1 MTTGKKIQ
9 IADYNAI
16 RTKVIG
22 VVGAGSADS
31 GYGYPVK
38 STAITT
44 TSRIR
49 KSDWTNLG
57 NDITNARRHQ
67 VGTDPTLLNLAVGS
81 KVKSDATTQYYT
93 AYDTL
98 ANQVVTDRNLLNA
111 TSTINI
117 TAVTREFANDEPW
130 YNLITATVTVEFDSE
145 ANARSYFNT
154 GGEIRFSSSRTDP
167 SGVNPDVDRAR
178 QNTSW
183 STLLTNIT
191 NGTGGYTI
199 PRFGGRLPSAGTTPT
214 NGENYYRLTGV
225 YQQWYTASP
234 PTTAPGTQ
242 LPDFGVNDFVIKA
255 RFPNIN
261 NRALIEFRVEW
272 QDNFQADYKFDDGV
286 TGQFSLGVTLI
297 KPISFALAGFDGSF
311 SEIETPEVIIN
322 EISDTA
328 DTEPVEPDPPSYS
341 FTQDKT
347 AINETTGGIGNVVTY
362 TINTT
367 NVVDGAVLYWRIFG
381 TATAS
386 DFNPQTLTGSTTVTN
401 PYPNPAGTATI
412 AITARAD
419 ATSEA
424 ATSPENF
431 TLRVYDTEAG
441 RNADTVARRVV
452 NTNQVTIN
460 DTSKGTP
467 TIAVTVLAGTE
478 TISDNAEVNEGTN
491 ITYNLATTN
500 IDNAASISFSFS
512 GQATTA
518 DYTPAVS
525 SGSITNNSSD
535 GGYTGTSQLQ
545 RTIVNDNSPFQSP
558 LIPGA
563 EPNPETMTVTF
574 SYPGATSAVRTIR
587 IRDTSFQPAPA
598 PTITGAQWNPGLV
611 FIGNSST
618 LSYTANN
625 VSKAESLLSGGT
637 IINTTNAPSG
647 STTINFSQSFSTGP
661 GTNFPNTGT
670 YATTIRGTSA
680 FEPGTT
686 TTTSP
691 FNLQVNAVPTPQVN
705 SVSFS
710 PASYTAPG
718 SSTLRWET
726 TGANYVSISLPS
738 YSGNYDAN
746 GSFVVDYSSGGTYTA
761 TVTPRNGPLSSFP
774 PALTPTTYPGPS
786 SSVNLTVST
795 TTPPPPPPF
804 TLSIDWGSPG
814 LTVIDTGY
822 DTIRGDWTSTSGP
835 VVSTGFSFITK
846 HWRKSG
852 NSDSTGKLPV
862 SSIRILCS
870 SGSGTYTVTSLGNN
884 PRSADESVVWSDNQP
899 VRARAWAGFNPFT
912 ATSFP
917 ANASITTSVTFSI
930 SSGESR
936 SIPLFIKTDTNG
948 RYTGANRAQ
957 FQLTYTDRGT
967 PRSSTISGSMTYG
980 YDNVCFAEEAYIMW
994 PRVMGEPPG
1003 SYTTSD
1009 ISRAINSVKPYYTTS
1024 AAYPTSGGVR
1034 YGLFRHADVPGTAYW
1049 SWWSRVNNQ
1058 PVGGTTFNDFFF
1070 GGIPA
1075 GSNDDTRSRTQTK
1088 PFQPSSLVNFLPV
1101 AQAWFDRIG

>member
-22 VVGAGSADS
+22 VVGAGTADG
-31 GYGYPVK
+31 GYGYPLK
-38 STAITT
+38 STAVTT
-44 TSRIR
+44 TSRVR
-49 KSDWTNLG
+49 KSDWTDLG

-67 VGTDPTLLNLAVGS
+67 VGTPDPTLLDLAAGS
-81 KVKSDATTQYYT
+81 KVKSDPTTQYYT
-93 AYDTL
+93 SYDTL
-98 ANQVVTDRNLLNA
+98 ANQVVADRNLVNS

-145 ANARSYFNT
+145 DNARSYFNA

-167 SGVNPDVDRAR
+167 SGANPDVDRAR

-199 PRFGGRLPSAGTTPT
+199 PRFGARLPSAGITPT

-255 RFPNIN
+255 RFPDTDNQ
-261 NRALIEFRVEW
+261 ALIEFRVEW
-272 QDNFQADYKFDDGV
+272 QDNFQADYKFDDGI
-286 TGQFSLGVTLI
+286 TGQFSLGVTLV

-311 SEIETPEVIIN
+311 SEIETPEVVIN

-328 DTEPVEPDPPSYS
+328 DTEPEVPDPPSYS

-347 AINETTGGIGNVVTY
+347 AINETAGGIGNVVTY
-362 TINTT
+362 SINTT
-367 NVVDGAVLYWRIFG
+367 NVVDGAVLYWRLFG

-386 DFNPQTLTGSTTVTN
+386 DFDPQTLTGSASVTN
-401 PYPNPAGTATI
+401 PYPDPAGTATI
-412 AITARAD
+412 AITARSD

-452 NTNQVTIN
+452 NASPVTIN

-467 TIAVTVLAGTE
+467 TIGVTVLAGSE
-478 TISDNAEVNEGTN
+478 TIGDNAEVNEGTN

-500 IDNAASISFSFS
+500 IPTSVSISYAFS
-512 GQATTA
+512 GQASTA
-518 DYTPAVS
+518 DYTPADS

-545 RTIVNDNSPFQSP
+545 RTIALDNSPFQSP
-558 LIPGA
+558 LVPGA
-563 EPNPETMTVTF
+563 EPDPETMTVTF

-587 IRDTSFQPAPA
+587 IRDTSFQPAPPA
-598 PTITGAQWNPGLV
+598 TVTGAQWSPGSV
-611 FIGNSST
+611 YIGNSST

-625 VSKAESLLSGGT
+625 VSKADAILSGGSVF
-637 IINTTNAPSG
+637 NTTNAPPA
-647 STTINFSQSFSTGP
+647 STTINFSQSFTTGT
-661 GTNFPNTGT
+661 GSFTNTGT
-670 YATTIRGTSA
+670 YSTTIRGYSY
-680 FEPGTT
+680 FQPGTT
-686 TTTSP
+686 IDTSS
-691 FNLQVNAVPTPQVN
+691 FNLQVLSVPTPQVN

-718 SSTLRWET
+718 SSTLSWAT

-746 GSFVVDYSSGGTYTA
+746 GSFVVNYSSGGTYTA
-761 TVTPRNGPLSSFP
+761 TVTPRNGPQPGFP
-774 PALTPTTYPGPS
+774 AALTPQTYTGPS
-786 SSVNLTVST
+786 SSNNLTVST

-804 TLSIDWGSPG
+804 TLALDWGSPG
-814 LTVIDTGY
+814 FTE
-822 DTIRGDWTSTSGP
+822 
-835 VVSTGFSFITK
+835 STGGNFRLRGNFTSIAGPASTGGFSSITK
-846 HWRKSG
+846 HWRKANSG
-852 NSDSTGKLPV
+852 DSAGKVTVAPLRV
-862 SSIRILCS
+862 TCS
-870 SGSGTYTVTSLGNN
+870 SGSGTYTIESVSNN
-884 PRSADESVVWSDNQP
+884 PRSANESVTWSDGMP
-899 VRARAWAGFNPFT
+899 VTARLWAGFNPFT

-917 ANASITTSVTFSI
+917 ANASITTSLSYTI
-930 SSGESR
+930 ASGGSR
-936 SIPLFIKTDTNG
+936 TVPLFIKADTNG
-948 RYTGANRAQ
+948 RITGGNRGV
-957 FQLTYTDRGT
+957 FRISWNDNGT
-967 PRSSTISGSMTYG
+967 PRTQEAYG
-980 YDNVCFAEEAYIMW
+980 EATAVYDDTCWAEEAYIMW
-994 PRVMGEPPG
+994 PIVMGDAPG
-1003 SYTTSD
+1003 SFNVFD
-1009 ISRAINSVKPYYTTS
+1009 ILNGINAVKPYYHGGATYSTS
-1024 AAYPTSGGVR
+1024 FGTR
-1034 YGLFRHADVPGTAYW
+1034 YGLRRHADVAGTAYW
-1049 SWWSRVNNQ
+1049 SWHARTYGQPTGSVAFNSSFFAPMTGSDLSRSTTASKSFQSGNSVSFLSES
-1058 PVGGTTFNDFFF
+1058 GG
-1070 GGIPA
+1070 
-1075 GSNDDTRSRTQTK
+1075 
-1088 PFQPSSLVNFLPV
+1088 
-1101 AQAWFDRIG
+1101 WFDRIG

>member
-9 IADYNAI
+9 RADYNAI

-22 VVGAGSADS
+22 VVGAGTDDG
-31 GYGYPVK
+31 GYGYPLK
-38 STAITT
+38 STAVTT

-49 KSDWTNLG
+49 KSDWIDLG

-67 VGTDPTLLNLAVGS
+67 VGTPDPTLLDLAVGS
-81 KVKSDATTQYYT
+81 KVKSNLTTQYYT
-93 AYDTL
+93 RYDTL
-98 ANQVVTDRNLLNA
+98 ADQVVTDRNLVNA

-145 ANARSYFNT
+145 DNARSYFNA

-199 PRFGGRLPSAGTTPT
+199 PRFGARLPSAGITPT

-255 RFPNIN
+255 RFPDTN

-272 QDNFQADYKFDDGV
+272 QDNFQADYKFDDGI

-311 SEIETPEVIIN
+311 SEIETPEVVIN

-328 DTEPVEPDPPSYS
+328 DTEPAEPDPPSYS
-341 FTQDKT
+341 FTQDLT
-347 AINETTGGIGNVVTY
+347 SINETPGGIGNVVTY

-386 DFNPQTLTGSTTVTN
+386 DFDPQTLTGSASVTN
-401 PYPNPAGTATI
+401 PYPDPAGTATI
-412 AITARAD
+412 AITARSD

-441 RNADTVARRVV
+441 RNADTITSRVV
-452 NTNQVTIN
+452 NASPVTIN

-467 TIAVTVLAGTE
+467 TIAVTVLAGSE
-478 TISDNAEVNEGTN
+478 TISDNAEVDEGTD

-518 DYTPAVS
+518 DYTPATS
-525 SGSITNNSSD
+525 SGTIPHNSSD

-545 RTIVNDNSPFQSP
+545 SKLVEDLSPFQSP
-558 LIPGA
+558 LVSGA
-563 EPNPETMTVTF
+563 EPDPETMTVTF
-574 SYPGATSAVRTIR
+574 SYPGAVSAVRTIR
-587 IRDTSFQPAPA
+587 IRDTSFQPAPQ
-598 PTITGAQWNPGLV
+598 PTVTGAQWSPGSV
-611 FIGNSST
+611 YIGNSST

-625 VSKAESLLSGGT
+625 VSKADAILSGGSVF
-637 IINTTNAPSG
+637 NTTNAPPA
-647 STTINFSQSFSTGP
+647 STTINFSQSFTTGT
-661 GTNFPNTGT
+661 GSFTNTGT
-670 YATTIRGTSA
+670 YSTTIRGYSY
-680 FEPGTT
+680 FQPGTT
-686 TTTSP
+686 IDTSS
-691 FNLQVNAVPTPQVN
+691 FNLQVLSVPTPQVN

-718 SSTLRWET
+718 SSTLSWAT

-746 GSFVVDYSSGGTYTA
+746 GSFVVNYSSGGTYTA
-761 TVTPRNGPLSSFP
+761 TVTPRNGPQPGFP
-774 PALTPTTYPGPS
+774 AALTPQTYTGPS
-786 SSVNLTVST
+786 SSNFLTVST

-804 TLSIDWGSPG
+804 TLALDWGSPG
-814 LTVIDTGY
+814 FVTSTGANVIV
-822 DTIRGDWTSTSGP
+822 RGSATSTSGP
-835 VVSTGFSFITK
+835 FNTSGFSALTK
-846 HWRKSG
+846 HWRKASSG
-852 NSDSTGKLPV
+852 DANGKVTTAPLRV
-862 SSIRILCS
+862 TCS
-870 SGSGTYTVTSLGNN
+870 SGSGTFTISSVGNN
-884 PRSADESVVWSDNQP
+884 TRSADSSTTWSDGQP
-899 VRARAWAGFNPFT
+899 VTARLWAGFNPFT

-917 ANASITTSVTFSI
+917 ANASITTSLSYSI
-930 SSGESR
+930 SSGGSR
-936 SIPLFIKTDTNG
+936 TVPLFVKGDTVG
-948 RYTGANRAQ
+948 KFTGGNVAVFRISWN
-957 FQLTYTDRGT
+957 DNGT
-967 PRSSTISGSMTYG
+967 PRTQNVTAELYFR
-980 YDNVCFAEEAYIMW
+980 YDNIAWGEEAYVMW
-994 PRVMGEPPG
+994 PTVMGDAPG
-1003 SYTTSD
+1003 SFNVFD
-1009 ISRAINSVKPYYTTS
+1009 ILTGINAVKPYYHGGATYSTS
-1024 AAYPTSGGVR
+1024 FGTR
-1034 YGLFRHADVPGTAYW
+1034 YGLRRHADVAGTAYW
-1049 SWWSRVNNQ
+1049 SWHARTYGQ
-1058 PVGGTTFNDFFF
+1058 PVGSVDFNSSFFNGMTGSDLSRSTT
-1070 GGIPA
+1070 A
-1075 GSNDDTRSRTQTK
+1075 SK
-1088 PFQPSSLVNFLPV
+1088 PFLNSPLAIFGSQTG
-1101 AQAWFDRIG
+1101 AWWDRLS